1 MRKFARVVPILS
13 SYTRG
18 TDLKA
23 QINVCMHQN
32 PPETPSR
39 RGIYFTFSRGVF
51 TCRTNNE
58 RSRCVQLPLAYSLS
72 GYGCVPSTQHRPT
85 YPFPPLSVSLSFSLF
100 SRKGKISG
108 INLNLPSLEATWHR
122 QRAALLQHSACAPIL
137 SCGERE
143 RAPSRPPDPNH
154 PRPSDPTTARARKM
168 NEDGATLALPL
179 STPGLFSAFCNN
191 TRRPIMRFP
200 AQSQG
205 TLQSNTAATVDQ
217 GGQGSSCQSR
227 LQEKSK

>member
-32 PPETPSR
+32 PPETPSQ

-85 YPFPPLSVSLSFSLF
+85 YPFPSSLCLSLSFSLF

-122 QRAALLQHSACAPIL
+122 QRAALLQHSACAPIW
-137 SCGERE
+137 SSRE
-143 RAPSRPPDPNH
+143 LASASALEAPQIPTIRDPP
-154 PRPSDPTTARARKM
+154 
-168 NEDGATLALPL
+168 
-179 STPGLFSAFCNN
+179 TP
-191 TRRPIMRFP
+191 RRPE
-200 AQSQG
+200 QG
-205 TLQSNTAATVDQ
+205 
-217 GGQGSSCQSR
+217 R
-227 LQEKSK
+227 

>member
-23 QINVCMHQN
+23 QINICMLQN
-32 PPETPSR
+32 PPETPSQ
-39 RGIYFTFSRGVF
+39 RGIYLTFSRGVF

-72 GYGCVPSTQHRPT
+72 GYGCIPSTQHRPT
-85 YPFPPLSVSLSFSLF
+85 YPFPSLCLFPSPSFPAREKSPELTLIF
-100 SRKGKISG
+100 PRLRQPGTGSERRCYNILHVRQSC
-108 INLNLPSLEATWHR
+108 LPE
-122 QRAALLQHSACAPIL
+122 
-137 SCGERE
+137 GETE
-143 RAPSRPPDPNH
+143 R
-154 PRPSDPTTARARKM
+154 PRGPQIPTTRDPPTPRRPEQGKM

-191 TRRPIMRFP
+191 TRRRIMRFP